1 MSSVGALRKD
11 VRPIDANVEEL
22 GYCAQTCVAVLT
34 TVNTRTNMTMTK
46 ISMMRTKVM
55 KTSVVMNEGLRND
68 SKNVYVSL
76 SGILK
81 KKISFHETLPQ
92 ESEFLSKCRHYW
104 RIKFGLIFVSVSCCL

>member
-1 MSSVGALRKD
+1 MGALRKD

-22 GYCAQTCVAVLT
+22 GFCARTCVAVLT
-34 TVNTRTNMTMTK
+34 TVNARTSMTTTS

-55 KTSVVMNEGLRND
+55 KTSVVMSEGLRND

-81 KKISFHETLPQ
+81 KTINFHETLPQ

-104 RIKFGLIFVSVSCCL
+104 RIKFGLFFMSAYCCL